1 MPPAATSDDAPK
13 GYTQAMITGFNVP
26 ARVGEAVLETKGS
39 RFYARAAPI
48 EGEQDVQALL
58 ATARAAHPDANH
70 HAYAYRL
77 GPTGEA
83 ARFSDDGEPGGTAG
97 RPIMENLLRAE
108 LVNIAVV
115 VSRHFGGTLLG
126 AGGLVRA
133 YGGAAA
139 EAIRA
144 AGDIR
149 MRPHTRLR
157 VTVDYGLL
165 GALEQEVRRL
175 GLRAPEMAYGERVTL
190 TALVPTDDVA
200 PFQARVRDLSSGQ
213 AEALVPFA

>member
-1 MPPAATSDDAPK
+1 
-13 GYTQAMITGFNVP
+13 MIAEYYVP
-26 ARVGEAVLETKGS
+26 ARTGEGMLEVKGS
-39 RFYARAAPI
+39 RFYARAAPA
-48 EGEQDVQALL
+48 ESEQDVQELL
-58 ATARAAHPDANH
+58 AAMRAAHPDANH

-77 GPTGEA
+77 GPAGET

-97 RPIMENLLRAE
+97 RPIMEHLLRAE

-126 AGGLVRA
+126 AGGLARA

-139 EAIRA
+139 DAVRA
-144 AGDIR
+144 AGVAK

-157 VTVDYGLL
+157 VTLDYGLL

-175 GLRAPEMAYGERVTL
+175 GLRPPEMEYGARVTL
-190 TALVPTDDVA
+190 TALVPADDVA

-213 AEALVPFA
+213 AEAQEEGTVFTE

>member
-1 MPPAATSDDAPK
+1 MMV
-13 GYTQAMITGFNVP
+13 GYNVP
-26 ARVGEAVLETKGS
+26 ARTGEAALETKGS
-39 RFYARAAPI
+39 WFYACAAPA
-48 EGEQDVQALL
+48 ESEQDVQALL
-58 ATARAAHPDANH
+58 AAMRVAHPDATH

-77 GPTGEA
+77 GPAGEA

-97 RPIMENLLRAE
+97 RPIMERLLRAE

-133 YGGAAA
+133 YSGAAA
-139 EAIRA
+139 DAVRA
-144 AGDIR
+144 AGAAT

-157 VTVDYGLL
+157 VTIDYGLL

-175 GLRAPEMAYGERVTL
+175 GLRPPEMEYGERVTV
-190 TALVPTDDVA
+190 TALVPADDVA
-200 PFQARVRDLSSGQ
+200 LFQTRVRDLSSGQ
-213 AEALVPFA
+213 AEALADGTVFAE